1 MRAALV
7 SSVSAS
13 VSAPVAL
20 LPLAVERTYP
30 TELAAAVARG
40 AVVIDVR
47 TNAQRD
53 FQGTLPGALAISAE
67 LVADR
72 LDPSNPGRL
81 AVAVD
86 LDVEW
91 ILVSAEGTTR
101 TASSQACSSRGF
113 GVSPTWW
120 RVRRNRGGA
129 HGSGRHAGSAHPRRR
144 GARHRALTIR
154 TDVERSATEGTA
166 RLRGCDAAL
175 SDSLVSRE

>member
-13 VSAPVAL
+13 VSAPVSL

-40 AVVIDVR
+40 AVVVDVR

-53 FQGTLPGALAISAE
+53 VQGTLPGALAISAE

-86 LDVEW
+86 QDVEW
-91 ILVSAEGTTR
+91 ILVSAEGADSHRLVTGLQQQGLR
-101 TASSQACSSRGF
+101 
-113 GVSPTWW
+113 
-120 RVRRNRGGA
+120 RVTHMVGGYDA
-129 HGSGRHAGSAHPRRR
+129 IKSAHMV
-144 GARHRALTIR
+144 RAVTQAQHILA
-154 TDVERSATEGTA
+154 DVERVTA
-166 RLRGCDAAL
+166 H
-175 SDSLVSRE
+175 